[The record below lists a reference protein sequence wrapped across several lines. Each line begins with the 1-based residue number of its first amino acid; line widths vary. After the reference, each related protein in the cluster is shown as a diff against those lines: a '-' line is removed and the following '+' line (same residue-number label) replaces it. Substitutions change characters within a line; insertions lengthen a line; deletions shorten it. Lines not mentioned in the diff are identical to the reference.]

1 MDTISTDQM
10 WSRIPPEEK
19 FHLLSQ
25 SHASGTSAVLLLG
38 LVCGVLAVGLGE
50 QGIMWLALILLP
62 IVFQQTAAKRWREL
76 KPRTILEYLAVRSA
90 ARRFAFAARARDL
103 SVHLIV
109 RGNWTEDGPDESE
122 QIATFETGVSSRAVW
137 LILLGDCLV
146 CLSEG
151 AHGATLEY
159 GAHLRDELEMQSVVG
174 ESSKGK
180 QLPLRELRF
189 WKQSSGQGRISCR
202 FTTPYPGALA
212 VFEHLLQQRQR
223 EVRTPFSP
231 KT

>member
-1 MDTISTDQM
+1 
-10 WSRIPPEEK
+10 
-19 FHLLSQ
+19 
-25 SHASGTSAVLLLG
+25 
-38 LVCGVLAVGLGE
+38 VLAVGLRE
-50 QGIMWLALILLP
+50 QEIMWLALLLLP
-62 IVFQQTAAKRWREL
+62 IVFQQSASKRWREL

-103 SVHLIV
+103 SVHLIL
-109 RGNWTEDGPDESE
+109 RGNWTEDRLNEAGQVSS
-122 QIATFETGVSSRAVW
+122 FETGVSSRAVW

-151 AHGATLEY
+151 THGATLEY

-189 WKQSSGQGRISCR
+189 WKQSTTQGRISCR
-202 FTTPYPGALA
+202 FTTPFPGALV
-212 VFEHLLQQRQR
+212 VFEHLLQQRQM
-223 EVRTPFSP
+223 EVKTPFSP
-231 KT
+231 RT